1 MIRSFKHR
9 GLKRLY
15 ERGERS
21 GLRPDLIATIEDVL
35 GRLDEADTPQAMNL
49 PGYRLHPLKGEWKG
63 YWSVVVRANWRIIFR
78 FQGTDVFDVEL
89 IDYH

>member
-15 ERGERS
+15 ERGDRS
-21 GLRPDLIATIEDVL
+21 GIRPDLLEMVEDILV
-35 GRLDEADTPQAMNL
+35 RLDEADTPQAMNL
-49 PGYRLHPLKGEWKG
+49 PGYRLHPLKADLKG
-63 YWSVVVRANWRIIFR
+63 LWSVTVRANWRIIFR
-78 FQGTDVFDVEL
+78 FQGADAFELEL